1 VSFSGVYFI
10 DASVIYS
17 FSYNS
22 AKHNLAGVLV
32 KRILPL
38 IRSLFLA
45 FLIGSFFSGCAI
57 FGDPTEL
64 DDTKGWPAQ
73 RIYEAGALA
82 MADKDYDKALGYF
95 KKLESRFPHGKY
107 ATQAK
112 LEIIYAHYKKDDPV
126 STLVAADRFIKIHP
140 NHPNVDYAYYLK
152 GLATFNER
160 GIVEKLTKQQIN
172 DRDPKALKL
181 SFAAFKD
188 LTERYPK
195 SRYYKDATQRMVYI
209 VNTLAQHEMHVARY
223 YMNRKA
229 YLAALNR
236 AKYVLEYY
244 PKSDSV
250 EQALMTMVSAYDYM
264 DLADLKDDT
273 VRVLKTNYPDN
284 PLLSGKLVE
293 EERVWW
299 KFWDSL

>member
-1 VSFSGVYFI
+1 
-10 DASVIYS
+10 
-17 FSYNS
+17 
-22 AKHNLAGVLV
+22 LAGFLV

-38 IRSLFLA
+38 IQSFFLA
-45 FLIGSFFSGCAI
+45 LLVSTALTGCAI
-57 FGDPTEL
+57 FGAPTEL
-64 DDTKGWPAQ
+64 DDTKGWPAE
-73 RIYEAGALA
+73 RIYEAGATA
-82 MADKDYDKALGYF
+82 MSDQDYDKALGYF

-112 LEIIYAHYKKDDPV
+112 LEIIYANFKKNDPV

-160 GIVEKLTKQQIN
+160 GIIEKITKQNIN

-223 YMNRKA
+223 YMDRKA

-244 PKSDSV
+244 PKSDAV
-250 EQALMTMVSAYDYM
+250 EDALVTMVSAYDYM
-264 DLADLKDDT
+264 DLTDLKEDSI
-273 VRVLKTNYPDN
+273 RVLKTNYPEN
-284 PLLSGKLVE
+284 PLINGELVQ
-293 EERVWW
+293 EERIWW
-299 KFWDSL
+299 KFWESL

>member
-1 VSFSGVYFI
+1 
-10 DASVIYS
+10 
-17 FSYNS
+17 
-22 AKHNLAGVLV
+22 V

-38 IRSLFLA
+38 IQSLFLA
-45 FLIGSFFSGCAI
+45 LLVGTVITGCAI
-57 FGDPTEL
+57 FGAPTEL
-64 DDTKGWPAQ
+64 DDTKGWPAE

-82 MADKDYDKALGYF
+82 MSDKDYDKALGYF

-112 LEIIYAHYKKDDPV
+112 LEIIYANFKKNDPV

-160 GIVEKLTKQQIN
+160 GIVEKITKQNIN

-223 YMNRKA
+223 YMDRKA

-244 PKSDSV
+244 PKSDAV
-250 EQALMTMVSAYDYM
+250 EDALVTMVSAYDYM
-264 DLADLKDDT
+264 DLTDLKEDSI
-273 VRVLKTNYPDN
+273 RVLKTNYPEN
-284 PLLSGKLVE
+284 PLINGELIQ

>member
-1 VSFSGVYFI
+1 
-10 DASVIYS
+10 
-17 FSYNS
+17 
-22 AKHNLAGVLV
+22 LAGALV

-38 IRSLFLA
+38 IPSLLLA
-45 FLIGSFFSGCAI
+45 LFITTLFSGCAI
-57 FGDPTEL
+57 FGAPSEL
-64 DDTKGWPAQ
+64 DDTKGWPAE
-73 RIYEAGALA
+73 RIYEAGATA
-82 MADKDYDKALGYF
+82 MSDKDYDKALNYF

-112 LEIIYAHYKKDDPV
+112 LEIIYANYKKDDPV
-126 STLVAADRFIKIHP
+126 STLVAADRFIKLHP

-160 GIVEKLTKQQIN
+160 GAFEKLTRQQIN

-188 LTERYPK
+188 LTERYPN
-195 SRYYKDATQRMVYI
+195 SRYYKDATLRMVYI

-236 AKYVLEYY
+236 TKYVLEYY

-250 EQALMTMVSAYDYM
+250 EDALMTMVSAYDYM
-264 DLADLKDDT
+264 DLTDLKEDAI
-273 VRVLKTNYPDN
+273 RVLKTNYPDN
-284 PLLSGKLVE
+284 PLITGKLVQ

>member
-1 VSFSGVYFI
+1 
-10 DASVIYS
+10 
-17 FSYNS
+17 
-22 AKHNLAGVLV
+22 LADFLV

-38 IRSLFLA
+38 IQSFFLA
-45 FLIGSFFSGCAI
+45 LLVGTALTGCAI
-57 FGDPTEL
+57 FGAPTEL
-64 DDTKGWPAQ
+64 DDTKGWPAE
-73 RIYEAGALA
+73 RIYEAGATA
-82 MADKDYDKALGYF
+82 MSDKDYDKALGYF

-112 LEIIYAHYKKDDPV
+112 LEIIYANFKKNDPV

-140 NHPNVDYAYYLK
+140 NHPNVDYAHYLK

-160 GIVEKLTKQQIN
+160 GIIEKITKQNIN

-223 YMNRKA
+223 YMDRKA

-244 PKSDSV
+244 PKSDAV
-250 EQALMTMVSAYDYM
+250 EDALVTMVSAYDYM
-264 DLADLKDDT
+264 DLTDLKEDSI
-273 VRVLKTNYPDN
+273 RVLKTNYPEN
-284 PLLSGKLVE
+284 PLINGKLVQ
-293 EERVWW
+293 EERIWW
-299 KFWDSL
+299 KFWESL